1 MLLTSDGGGRQQSF
15 TQKAAQNELKLG
27 EGGWLSAWRWRR
39 GVRRRQGRRT
49 NDQAGVRAAE
59 LQPDFNTIQVCL
71 VENIKEIKCS
81 QNLWIF
87 IIFTTILIVG

>member
-1 MLLTSDGGGRQQSF
+1 M
-15 TQKAAQNELKLG
+15 
-27 EGGWLSAWRWRR
+27 
-39 GVRRRQGRRT
+39 RRRQGRRT